1 MLGLSLTDRAIEVLK
16 SKFFLLDVCFEKSV
30 ESLTTDTL
38 RQKSR
43 ETKNNELNLS
53 NILTQIRQSMCQNF
67 VNLAK
72 QQANVA

>member
-43 ETKNNELNLS
+43 ETKNNE
-53 NILTQIRQSMCQNF
+53 
-67 VNLAK
+67 
-72 QQANVA
+72 